1 MGTMI
6 LISVVAIIVAIVGSA
21 VIWRLDVARADEIE
35 RPAAPAPQAASP
47 AIEAPVPLR
56 PAVLPAT
63 PPAPPS
69 AA

>member
-35 RPAAPAPQAASP
+35 RPMAPARKAASA
-47 AIEAPVPLR
+47 AIEAPTPLR
-56 PAVLPAT
+56 PAALPAT

>member
-6 LISVVAIIVAIVGSA
+6 LISVVAIIVALVGSA
-21 VIWRLDVARADEIE
+21 VIWRLDVARADEI
-35 RPAAPAPQAASP
+35 AQTTAPVLKAVSP
-47 AIEAPVPLR
+47 AIEAPTSLR
-56 PAVLPAT
+56 PVALPAT

>member
-35 RPAAPAPQAASP
+35 HPAAPSHRAASP
-47 AIEAPVPLR
+47 AIEAPVSLR
-56 PAVLPAT
+56 PAALPAT
-63 PPAPPS
+63 PPS

>member
-6 LISVVAIIVAIVGSA
+6 LISVVAILVAIVGSA

-35 RPAAPAPQAASP
+35 KPTERAPKPTPP
-47 AIEAPVPLR
+47 AIEAPTSLR
-56 PAVLPAT
+56 PAALPAT

>member
-6 LISVVAIIVAIVGSA
+6 LISVVAIIVAIVGSF

-35 RPAAPAPQAASP
+35 QPSAPRSSGP
-47 AIEAPVPLR
+47 AIEGPAAVRPV
-56 PAVLPAT
+56 ALPTT
-63 PPAPPS
+63 PPAPKP

>member
-6 LISVVAIIVAIVGSA
+6 LISVVAIIVAIVGSF

-35 RPAAPAPQAASP
+35 RPAASP
-47 AIEAPVPLR
+47 RAHRAV
-56 PAVLPAT
+56 PAVGAAHPAVVPAALPT
-63 PPAPPS
+63 PPT

>member
-6 LISVVAIIVAIVGSA
+6 LISAVAIIVALVGSA
-21 VIWRLDVARADEIE
+21 VIWRLDVARADEIAPP
-35 RPAAPAPQAASP
+35 RPLAPRASAASLTSS
-47 AIEAPVPLR
+47 ASTA

-63 PPAPPS
+63 PPT